1 MAAVASGCVGPQLR
15 PDRPK
20 VAVLPTQVYFRG
32 HYHTRARP
40 VIAYDC
46 RTYPPLHVV
55 ELVDDVVGSDGGH
68 RSRQNIER
76 GKMQR
81 LIDAVVV
88 ETWGN

>member
-1 MAAVASGCVGPQLR
+1 M
-15 PDRPK
+15 
-20 VAVLPTQVYFRG
+20 
-32 HYHTRARP
+32 
-40 VIAYDC
+40 IAYDC